1 MLRVIFGEEGLQA
14 QGRIAYVSDYFNSVY
29 TRDWLN
35 HDLAK
40 QIIKDIDHTE
50 HVQDEFLMSPVL
62 GGISPRDLSSGC
74 KALLL
79 LLNQPSVVVSGERMG
94 DNCVG
99 WLLRIGQMQDIT
111 ITLHHCMQFPET
123 FQLWS
128 VNSGR
133 MIENKKEYLEELIVS
148 MS

>member
-1 MLRVIFGEEGLQA
+1 MLRIIFGEEGLRA
-14 QGRIAYVSDYFNSVY
+14 EGRVAYVSEYFNSVY

-35 HDLAK
+35 NGLAK
-40 QIIKDIDHTE
+40 QIIKDIDQTD

-79 LLNQPSVVVSGERMG
+79 LLNKPSVIVSGERMG
-94 DNCVG
+94 DNCVA
-99 WLLRIGQMQDIT
+99 WLLKIGQMQDIT
-111 ITLHHCMQFPET
+111 ITLHHCMQFPEN
-123 FQLWS
+123 FQIWS
-128 VNSGR
+128 INSGKLIGNR
-133 MIENKKEYLEELIVS
+133 QEYLEELILS